1 MEVDSTPEKLI
12 VPIFKSL
19 PDPNVPAQVCP
30 RRSRIQLDF
39 MLLAIEALD
48 LYASELMLLSINELN
63 LQAIISDR
71 VVFWQ
76 CRNTNPLRRSHQRQP
91 LGVDQ
96 AKALVAIGCH
106 VARRQTAQIRQLLMV
121 QKQLAAQ
128 QLTPDHHAQLAQ
140 YLERFRRHFR
150 SRMNPQRTAIAA
162 YQDNDKLN
170 QLALN
175 LLEQVLFC
183 TGTAGM
189 ERFWS
194 SLFDGEVA

>member
-1 MEVDSTPEKLI
+1 MQVDSATEELI
-12 VPIFKSL
+12 VPIFKNL
-19 PDPNVPAQVCP
+19 PDPQVPAQLCP
-30 RRSRIQLDF
+30 RRARIQLDF

-48 LYASELMLLSINELN
+48 LYASELMLLTIDELQ
-63 LQAIISDR
+63 LQSVIADR
-71 VVFWQ
+71 VMFWQ
-76 CRNTNPLRRSHQRQP
+76 CRNTNPLRRSHQRRP
-91 LGVDQ
+91 LSVDQ
-96 AKALVAIGCH
+96 AKALVAIGCY

-128 QLTPDHHAQLAQ
+128 QLSPDHHVQLAH

-170 QLALN
+170 QLALS
-175 LLEQVLFC
+175 LLEQALFC